1 MDAADV
7 DGGGVA
13 RSNNDGGGGGGNN
26 KWASDDDEDYEGS
39 GDYDD
44 EDYDDD
50 DDVGNYD
57 DGDDYGRAVDTSD
70 DDYSVRF
77 PRSVV
82 GISFIISH
90 FPRTVTTT
98 ARRTS
103 TWRDPRQRPGRET
116 TSTARTT
123 TTTTTTITTEETT
136 TITTTTTMTSKTED
150 PTRATPPPSSPSPA
164 LLQVRQ
170 RRSFWNPELGFQTIL
185 NMFFPAVVGGAV
197 VGLLCAILCVM
208 FVVYRMRKKDE
219 GSYALDEPKRS
230 PTVNS
235 YSKPPSRE
243 FYA

>member
-13 RSNNDGGGGGGNN
+13 RSNNDGGGGGNN

-82 GISFIISH
+82 GIGIYYFPFSQDGYDDREEDIYVEGPPST
-90 FPRTVTTT
+90 PRTGDNVYGQNNNNNNNYNGGNNNNNNNNYNDFQNRRPNKSHATSFFAQPGTLAGTTKAKFLESG
-98 ARRTS
+98 ARFSNDLEHVFSSCR
-103 TWRDPRQRPGRET
+103 GRRRGGPPLRHPVRHVRRLPN
-116 TSTARTT
+116 A
-123 TTTTTTITTEETT
+123 EEG
-136 TITTTTTMTSKTED
+136 
-150 PTRATPPPSSPSPA
+150 R
-164 LLQVRQ
+164 
-170 RRSFWNPELGFQTIL
+170 
-185 NMFFPAVVGGAV
+185 
-197 VGLLCAILCVM
+197 GLLRSGRAQAVAHRQLIL
-208 FVVYRMRKKDE
+208 K
-219 GSYALDEPKRS
+219 APK
-230 PTVNS
+230 
-235 YSKPPSRE
+235 
-243 FYA
+243 